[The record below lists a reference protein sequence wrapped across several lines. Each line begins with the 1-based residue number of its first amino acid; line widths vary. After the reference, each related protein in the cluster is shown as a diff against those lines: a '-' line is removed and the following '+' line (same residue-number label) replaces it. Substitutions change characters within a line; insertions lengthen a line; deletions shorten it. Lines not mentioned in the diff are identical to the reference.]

1 MGTGAEKRKKAV
13 VILNPVAGKARAKY
27 ILFDLL
33 KGLTDMGFDAIVHIT
48 SARGDAVSAAFFYG
62 NDCSLMV
69 CLGGDGTLNEVI
81 SGLLTL
87 DKRPGL
93 CYLPAGTTNDFATTV
108 GISKNVS
115 DAVRAIGGNML
126 REIDIGKFNDRFFTY
141 VASFGIFT
149 KASYSADQN
158 VKNTIG
164 HLAYVLEGAKEIS
177 DLGKAYHV
185 RAVYDGGETEGDF
198 IFGSLTNTT
207 SIGGLFKLPNS
218 RVSLNDGLFELMLI
232 RAPKS
237 LIDIQKM
244 LDMMSRGDFDMNQ
257 IVFVGT
263 KQADIYLEEPVS
275 WCTDGE
281 FAGNL
286 GEVHIRN
293 LNNAI
298 RIYTTRKSGVSI
310 I

>member
-1 MGTGAEKRKKAV
+1 MDKGAEERKKAV
-13 VILNPVAGKARAKY
+13 VILNPVAGKARARY
-27 ILFDLL
+27 VLFDLL
-33 KGLTDMGFDAIVHIT
+33 KGLADMGYDALVHIT
-48 SARGDAVSAAFFYG
+48 SARGDAVSAASYYG
-62 NDCSLMV
+62 GDCALMV

-81 SGLLTL
+81 SGLLSL
-87 DKRPGL
+87 DKRPRL

-108 GISKNVS
+108 GISKSVG
-115 DAVRAIGGNML
+115 DAVRAIGRDTL
-126 REIDIGKFNDRFFTY
+126 REIDIGQFNERFFTY

-158 VKNTIG
+158 IKNTIG

-207 SIGGLFKLPNS
+207 SIGGLFKLPGS
-218 RVSLNDGLFELMLI
+218 RVSLDDGLFELMLI

-237 LIDIQKM
+237 LMDIQKM
-244 LDMMSRGDFDMNQ
+244 LDMMSRGNFDMNQ

-263 KQADIYLEEPVS
+263 KQADIYLDEPVS

-286 GEVHIRN
+286 REVHIRN
-293 LNNAI
+293 LNKAI
-298 RIYTTRKSGVSI
+298 RIFTTR
-310 I
+310 